1 MGFAKKAPKQLSAA
15 ATKTKKG
22 FENLPRKSREPVDQ
36 WAILDEIEAPMWADL
51 ALECDSAYEDKDDE
65 WFHVSHPFHQCSA
78 KQLISKLSNSVECGR
93 NLGFD
98 VLGSS
103 SPKLPPSVSKSR
115 GKDYKSEKHEPVVCS
130 FTLNKQNVSKSMSSR
145 SLSID
150 AGFGKAITKKAFDG
164 KIKDHPKYKPDSV
177 GEHTLPE
184 TTTDAFTKSVS
195 SCTEGK
201 TSVKS
206 VAFGGSNSSST
217 ITSDTAGWNLIE
229 VSSQTFGATSRSLL
243 NLRDSLRKSYV
254 TRQASRVVIKGVNQS
269 NSSSSKSSVRSS
281 LQPGCDGMNKVGTN
295 TDKTPE
301 SRNSTTMFQ
310 LPTNKVDR
318 ANAHKAPAAQARN
331 LSYESNLIINRE
343 ASKTMGHK
351 KHGEGC
357 VTNRVN
363 KCIHPATAK
372 NSSRARGVNHTSK
385 TVNSGK
391 ENQSRKMALGK
402 KSSMMLKEAEDPLE
416 DAKFVKRKVHQKSDR
431 TKLACKRENSSDGT
445 KVKKKSIRVVGTVY
459 FR

>member
-1 MGFAKKAPKQLSAA
+1 MFGMLLPYYCLVFSSNDVVVSVSFKINPK
-15 ATKTKKG
+15 
-22 FENLPRKSREPVDQ
+22 
-36 WAILDEIEAPMWADL
+36 DEIEAPMWADL

-65 WFHVSHPFHQCSA
+65 WFHVSHPIFRFHQCSA
-78 KQLISKLSNSVECGR
+78 KQLISKLSNSVECGM

-115 GKDYKSEKHEPVVCS
+115 GKNYKSGKHEPVVCS

-150 AGFGKAITKKAFDG
+150 AGSGKAITKNEFDG
-164 KIKDHPKYKPDSV
+164 KVKDHPKYKPDSV

-195 SCTEGK
+195 TCTEEK

-206 VAFGGSNSSST
+206 VAFGGGSNSSST

-229 VSSQTFGATSRSLL
+229 ASSQTFGVTSRSLL

-269 NSSSSKSSVRSS
+269 EGQNSSSSKSSVRSS
-281 LQPGCDGMNKVGTN
+281 LQPGCDGMNKVGVN
-295 TDKTPE
+295 TDKTPD

-318 ANAHKAPAAQARN
+318 ANAHKAPAAEARN
-331 LSYESNLIINRE
+331 LSYESNLIINRK

-363 KCIHPATAK
+363 KCILPATAK

-391 ENQSRKMALGK
+391 ENQSRKMALGI

-416 DAKFVKRKVHQKSDR
+416 DAKLVKRKVHQKSNR
-431 TKLACKRENSSDGT
+431 TNRENSSDGT
-445 KVKKKSIRVVGTVY
+445 KVKNSIRVVGTVY